1 MFNFLKIQLAMIM
14 IAIMKIHT
22 TLKDLLESLDESTSD
37 IRTTMLLLICRTF
50 IFDEVPK
57 SVIRLLIDYRQCVT
71 NFHFAFD
78 LEEMIVPITRALI
91 STCIFI

>member
-1 MFNFLKIQLAMIM
+1 MFNFLKIQLAMLM
-14 IAIMKIHT
+14 ISIMKIHT
-22 TLKDLLESLDESTSD
+22 TLKDLLESTSD